1 MIKNMIFD
9 FGNVLLGWNE
19 QKIVEN
25 FTSDKEE
32 QTKLLEIIF
41 KSKEWFKLDEGI
53 LDYSTAIE
61 IFKNKMPDSLKDE
74 VENIMTSWY
83 TFMPINEQ
91 IVELIK
97 RLKRNGY
104 GIYALSNTHI
114 PVYEYVKK
122 QEFGK
127 YFDGFIIS
135 AIEHEMKPKKEIYK
149 RLFEK
154 FNLIPEECFFL
165 DDSKVNIQTGKE
177 LGMKGYVFDNI
188 DGLNKELNK
197 ILL

>member
-41 KSKEWFKLDEGI
+41 KSKEWFKLDEGM

-122 QEFGK
+122 QEVGK

-135 AIEHEMKPKKEIYK
+135 AIEHKMKPNKEIYK
-149 RLFEK
+149 RLLEK
-154 FNLIPEECFFL
+154 FNLIPEECFFI
-165 DDSKVNIQTGKE
+165 DDSKANIQTGKE

>member
-1 MIKNMIFD
+1 MIKNFIFD

-41 KSKEWFKLDEGI
+41 KSKEWFMLDEGI
-53 LDYSTAIE
+53 IDYSTAIE
-61 IFKNKMPDSLKDE
+61 IFKNKMPDSLKVK

-97 RLKRNGY
+97 RLKKNEY

-122 QEFGK
+122 QEVGK

-135 AIEHEMKPKKEIYK
+135 AIEHEMKPNKEIYN
-149 RLFEK
+149 RLFKK
-154 FNLIPEECFFL
+154 FNLVPEECFFI
-165 DDSKVNIQTGKE
+165 DDSKANIQTGKE
-177 LGMKGYVFDNI
+177 LGMQGYVFDNI
-188 DGLNKELNK
+188 DELNKELNK

>member
-1 MIKNMIFD
+1 MIKNFIFD

-19 QKIVEN
+19 KIIVEN

-41 KSKEWFKLDEGI
+41 KSKEWFMLDEGI
-53 LDYSTAIE
+53 IDYSTAIE
-61 IFKNKMPDSLKDE
+61 IFKNKMPDSLKVK
-74 VENIMTSWY
+74 VENIMNSWY
-83 TFMPINEQ
+83 TFMPINKQ

-97 RLKRNGY
+97 RLKKNEY

-122 QEFGK
+122 QEVRN

-135 AIEHEMKPKKEIYK
+135 AIEHKMKPNKEIYM
-149 RLFEK
+149 RLLEK
-154 FNLIPEECFFL
+154 FNLIPEECFFI
-165 DDSKVNIQTGKE
+165 DDSKANIQTGKE

>member
-53 LDYSTAIE
+53 LNYSTVIE

-122 QEFGK
+122 QEVGK

-135 AIEHEMKPKKEIYK
+135 AIEHEMKPNKEIYI

-154 FNLIPEECFFL
+154 FNLVPEECFFI
-165 DDSKVNIQTGKE
+165 DDSEVNIQTGKE

>member
-1 MIKNMIFD
+1 MIKNFIFD

-19 QKIVEN
+19 KIIVEN

-41 KSKEWFKLDEGI
+41 KSKEWFMLDEGI
-53 LDYSTAIE
+53 IDYSTAIE
-61 IFKNKMPDSLKDE
+61 IFKNKMPDSLKVK
-74 VENIMTSWY
+74 VENIMNSWY

-97 RLKRNGY
+97 RLKKNEY

-122 QEFGK
+122 QEVRN

-135 AIEHEMKPKKEIYK
+135 AIEHKMKPNKEIYM
-149 RLFEK
+149 RLLEK
-154 FNLIPEECFFL
+154 FNLIPEECFFI
-165 DDSKVNIQTGKE
+165 DDSKANIQTGKE

>member
-1 MIKNMIFD
+1 MIKNFIFD

-19 QKIVEN
+19 KIIVEN

-32 QTKLLEIIF
+32 QTKLLEIKF
-41 KSKEWFKLDEGI
+41 KTKEWFMLDEGI
-53 LDYSTAIE
+53 IDYSTAIE
-61 IFKNKMPDSLKDE
+61 IFKNKMPDSLKVK
-74 VENIMTSWY
+74 VENIMNSWY
-83 TFMPINEQ
+83 TFMPINKQ

-97 RLKRNGY
+97 RLKKNEY

-122 QEFGK
+122 QEVRN

-135 AIEHEMKPKKEIYK
+135 AIEHKMKPNKEIYM
-149 RLFEK
+149 RLLEK
-154 FNLIPEECFFL
+154 FNLIPEECFFI
-165 DDSKVNIQTGKE
+165 DDSKANIQTGKE

>member
-1 MIKNMIFD
+1 MIKNFIFD

-25 FTSDKEE
+25 FTNDKDE

-41 KSKEWFKLDEGI
+41 KSKEWFMLDEGI
-53 LDYSTAIE
+53 IDYSTAIE
-61 IFKNKMPDSLKDE
+61 IFKNKMPDPLKDK
-74 VENIMTSWY
+74 VENIMNSWY

-97 RLKRNGY
+97 RLKKNEY

-122 QEFGK
+122 QEVGK

-135 AIEHEMKPKKEIYK
+135 AIEHEMKPNKEIYM

-154 FNLIPEECFFL
+154 FNLIPEGCFFI
-165 DDSKVNIQTGKE
+165 DDSKANIQTGKE